1 MKRKNQRT
9 ERKLTFVEAF
19 VLLAVVIVVIF
30 LNAMKFKIG
39 TGLSVLSVAMI
50 VGAYGMLVL
59 HIPWSEMMDEILKV
73 FQHGMGAVMILLM
86 VGFIGGSWTASGTT
100 PMLIYYG
107 LELIS
112 PPVYLIVAFLL
123 CAVLGMATGSAWAII
138 SSVGLALMG
147 VAQGLGIPVAPAA
160 AAIAGGAYVGDM
172 WSPFSDVPNLA
183 SACTRGTSFDVFK
196 AMVPTQVPALIV
208 TVILYGI
215 LGIRY
220 ASGTFDNSAVI
231 EIQTALSQVYHW
243 NILLLLPLVV
253 VIGGVA
259 LKFPIIP
266 TLVVS
271 SLTAVVEAVVF
282 QGMNGAA
289 AFNVLY
295 SGATANTGNAAI
307 DSLLSGGGLTSMMSL
322 ILIIFCAFAFAGMI
336 ERIGLLKILL
346 GGLAEKSSSRGM
358 TILLSMVSGIASVY
372 LTASV
377 YVAEILNC
385 RIWNDVYKKQGLST
399 LMNARVQNGGMSN
412 WGMIVPWSG
421 GVAVMANCFGLTWS
435 QYAPYLFMTWASML
449 FILLWGFLGKF
460 SIPLEADETVEAERE
475 AVRQPDPAN

>member
-1 MKRKNQRT
+1 MKEKSKKP
-9 ERKLTFVEAF
+9 ERKLSFVEA
-19 VLLAVVIVVIF
+19 VILLVVVIAVIF
-30 LNAMKFKIG
+30 LNAMVFKIG

-50 VGAYGMLVL
+50 LGAYGMLAL
-59 HIPWSEMMDEILKV
+59 HIPWDDMMAEMLKV
-73 FQHGMGAVMILLM
+73 FQNGMGAVMILLM

-107 LELIS
+107 LQLIS
-112 PPVYLIVAFLL
+112 PSVYLIVAFLL
-123 CAVLGMATGSAWAII
+123 CVVLGMATGSAWAII

-147 VAQGLGIPVAPAA
+147 VAQGLGVPVAPAA

-196 AMVPTQVPALIV
+196 AMIPTQVPALIV
-208 TVILYGI
+208 SIILYGI
-215 LGIRY
+215 LGIKY
-220 ASGTFDNSAVI
+220 ASGSYDNSSVV
-231 EIQTALSQVYHW
+231 EIQSALSAVYNW
-243 NILLLLPLVV
+243 NILLLLPLIA
-253 VIGGVA
+253 VIGGVI
-259 LKFPIIP
+259 LQFPIIP

-271 SLTAVVEAVVF
+271 SLIAVVEAVVF
-282 QGMNGAA
+282 QGMSGPA

-295 SGATANTGNAAI
+295 SGAVANTGNAAI
-307 DSLLSGGGLTSMMSL
+307 DSLLTGGGLSSMMSL
-322 ILIIFCAFAFAGMI
+322 ILIIFCAFAFAGI
-336 ERIGLLKILL
+336 VERVGLLKMLV
-346 GGLAEKSSSRGM
+346 GGLAERTKSRGM
-358 TILLSMVSGIASVY
+358 TILLSMISGIASVY

-385 RIWNDVYKKQGLST
+385 RIWNEAYKKQGMST

-435 QYAPYLFMTWASML
+435 QYAPYLFMTWASMF
-449 FILLWGFLGKF
+449 FIVLWGFLDKF
-460 SIPLEADETVEAERE
+460 TIPLEEDEVKA
-475 AVRQPDPAN
+475 

>member
-1 MKRKNQRT
+1 MAKKQPKS
-9 ERKLTFVEAF
+9 ERKLTFTEALI
-19 VLLAVVIVVIF
+19 LLIVVIAVIF

-50 VGAYGMLVL
+50 LAAYGMLVL
-59 HIPWSEMMDEILKV
+59 HISWDSIMEEMLKV
-73 FQHGMGAVMILLM
+73 FQNGMGAVMILLM

-107 LELIS
+107 LDLIS
-112 PPVYLIVAFLL
+112 PSVYLIVAFLL

-147 VAQGLGIPVAPAA
+147 VAQGLGVPVAPAA

-196 AMVPTQVPALIV
+196 AMIPTQVPALVLSIA
-208 TVILYGI
+208 LYGI
-215 LGIRY
+215 LGFKY
-220 ASGTFDNSAVI
+220 AGGAFDNSAVV

-271 SLTAVVEAVVF
+271 SLTAVVEGVAF
-282 QGMNGAA
+282 QGMAAPA

-295 SGATANTGNAAI
+295 NGVVAETGNEAI
-307 DSLLSGGGLTSMMSL
+307 DKLLSGGGLTSMMSL
-322 ILIIFCAFAFAGMI
+322 ILIIFCAFAFAGVI

-346 GGLAEKSSSRGM
+346 GGLASKSKSRGV
-358 TILLSMVSGIASVY
+358 TILLSMISGIASVY

-385 RIWNDVYKKQGLST
+385 RIWNDVYKKQGMST

-421 GVAVMANCFGLTWS
+421 GVALVSSCFGLTWS
-435 QYAPYLFMTWASML
+435 QYAPYLFMTWGSML

-460 SIPLEADETVEAERE
+460 TIPLEEDEMVIEETVAE
-475 AVRQPDPAN
+475 

>member
-1 MKRKNQRT
+1 MREKSKKP
-9 ERKLTFVEAF
+9 ERKISFVEA
-19 VLLAVVIVVIF
+19 VCLLLAVIVVIF
-30 LNAMKFKIG
+30 LNAMVFKIG

-59 HIPWSEMMDEILKV
+59 HISWDDMMADILKV
-73 FQHGMGAVMILLM
+73 FQNGMGAVMILLM

-112 PPVYLIVAFLL
+112 PSVYLIVAFLL

-147 VAQGLGIPVAPAA
+147 VAQGLGVPVAPAA

-183 SACTRGTSFDVFK
+183 AACTRGTSFDVFK
-196 AMVPTQVPALIV
+196 AMLPTSVPAIICSV
-208 TVILYGI
+208 VLYGF
-215 LGIRY
+215 LGFKY
-220 ASGTFDNSAVI
+220 ASGTFDNTAVV
-231 EIQTALSQVYHW
+231 EIQTALTEVYNW

-259 LKFPIIP
+259 MKFPIIP

-271 SLTAVVEAVVF
+271 SLVAVLEAVFF
-282 QGMNGAA
+282 QGMAGPA

-307 DSLLSGGGLTSMMSL
+307 DSLLSGGGLSSMMSL
-322 ILIIFCAFAFAGMI
+322 ILTIFCAFSFAGII
-336 ERIGLLKILL
+336 ERVGILKIVL
-346 GGLAEKSSSRGM
+346 GGLAEKSKSRGM

-385 RIWNDVYKKQGLST
+385 RVWNDVYKKQGMST

-435 QYAPYLFMTWASML
+435 QYAPYLFMTWFSML
-449 FILLWGFLGKF
+449 FILLWAFTGKF
-460 SIPLEADETVEAERE
+460 MIELEEDEK
-475 AVRQPDPAN
+475 Q

>member
-1 MKRKNQRT
+1 MKEKSKKT
-9 ERKLTFVEAF
+9 ERKIGFVEALI
-19 VLLAVVIVVIF
+19 LLLVVIVVIF

-50 VGAYGMLVL
+50 IGAYGMLAL
-59 HIPWSEMMDEILKV
+59 HIPWDDMMADILKV
-73 FQHGMGAVMILLM
+73 FQNGMGAVMILLM

-112 PPVYLIVAFLL
+112 PSVYLIVAFLL

-147 VAQGLGIPVAPAA
+147 VAQGLGVPVAPAA

-183 SACTRGTSFDVFK
+183 AACTRGTSFDVFK
-196 AMVPTQVPALIV
+196 AMFPTEIPAIIV
-208 TVILYGI
+208 AVVLYGI
-215 LGIRY
+215 LGIKY
-220 ASGTFDNSAVI
+220 ASGSFDNSAVV
-231 EIQTALSQVYHW
+231 EIQTALTDVYSW
-243 NILLLLPLVV
+243 NILLLPLVV

-271 SLTAVVEAVVF
+271 SLVAVVEAVVF
-282 QGMNGAA
+282 QGMAGPA

-295 SGATANTGNAAI
+295 NGVTANTGNAAI
-307 DSLLSGGGLTSMMSL
+307 DDLLSGGGLTSMMSL
-322 ILIIFCAFAFAGMI
+322 ILTIFCAFTFAGII
-336 ERIGLLKILL
+336 ERVGLLKVVL
-346 GGLAEKSSSRGM
+346 GGLAEKSKSRGM

-385 RIWNDVYKKQGLST
+385 RVWNEVYKKQGMST

-421 GVAVMANCFGLTWS
+421 GVAVMASCFGLTWS
-435 QYAPYLFMTWASML
+435 QYAPYLFVTWASMF
-449 FILLWGFLGKF
+449 FIVLWGFTGKF
-460 SIPLEADETVEAERE
+460 MIEQEEDEK
-475 AVRQPDPAN
+475 VRA

>member
-1 MKRKNQRT
+1 MKEKSKKA
-9 ERKLTFVEAF
+9 ERKLSFVEGI
-19 VLLAVVIVVIF
+19 VLLFVVIGVIF

-50 VGAYGMLVL
+50 LGAYGMLAL
-59 HIPWSEMMDEILKV
+59 RISWDDMMAEILKV
-73 FQHGMGAVMILLM
+73 FQNGMGAVMILLM

-112 PPVYLIVAFLL
+112 PSVYLIVAFLL

-147 VAQGLGIPVAPAA
+147 VAQGLGVPVAPAA

-183 SACTRGTSFDVFK
+183 AACTRGTSFDVFK
-196 AMVPTQVPALIV
+196 ALNPVQIPALLV
-208 TVILYGI
+208 TVVLYGI
-215 LGIRY
+215 LGIKY
-220 ASGTFDNSAVI
+220 AGGAFDNAAVV
-231 EIQTALSQVYHW
+231 EIQTALSDVYNW
-243 NILLLLPLVV
+243 NILLLLPLVI

-266 TLVVS
+266 TLIVS
-271 SLTAVVEAVVF
+271 SLVAVVEGVVF
-282 QGMNGAA
+282 QGMAGPA

-295 SGATANTGNAAI
+295 SGVVANTGNAAI
-307 DSLLSGGGLTSMMSL
+307 DDLLSGGGLSSMMSL
-322 ILIIFCAFAFAGMI
+322 ILTIFCAFSFAGI
-336 ERIGLLKILL
+336 VERVGLLKVVV
-346 GGLAEKSSSRGM
+346 GGLAEKTNSRGM

-385 RIWNDVYKKQGLST
+385 RIWNEAYKKQGMST
-399 LMNARVQNGGMSN
+399 LMNARVQNAGMSN

-421 GVAVMANCFGLTWS
+421 GVAVMANCFGLTWT
-435 QYAPYLFMTWASML
+435 QYAPFLFMTWACM
-449 FILLWGFLGKF
+449 FFTVLWGFTGKF
-460 SIPLEADETVEAERE
+460 MIELEEDEKVQA
-475 AVRQPDPAN
+475 

>member
-1 MKRKNQRT
+1 MKEKKKRT
-9 ERKLTFVEAF
+9 ERKIGFGEAIGL
-19 VLLAVVIVVIF
+19 LLAVIVVIF
-30 LNAMKFKIG
+30 LNAIVFKIG

-50 VGAYGMLVL
+50 VAAYGMLVL
-59 HIPWSEMMDEILKV
+59 GIPWDDMNTDILKV
-73 FQHGMGAVMILLM
+73 FQNGMGAVMILLM

-112 PPVYLIVAFLL
+112 PAVYLIVAFLL
-123 CAVLGMATGSAWAII
+123 CAVLGICTGSAWAII

-147 VAQGLGIPVAPAA
+147 VAHGLGVPVAPAA

-183 SACTRGTSFDVFK
+183 AACTRGTSFDVFK
-196 AMVPTQVPALIV
+196 AMFPTQIPAIV
-208 TVILYGI
+208 VSVILYGV
-215 LGIRY
+215 LGIKY
-220 ASGTFDNSAVI
+220 ASGSFDNAAVV
-231 EIQTALSQVYHW
+231 EIQTALSDVYNW
-243 NILLLLPLVV
+243 NILLLLPLVI

-266 TLVVS
+266 TLVIS
-271 SLTAVVEAVVF
+271 SLVAVVEGAVF
-282 QGMNGAA
+282 QGMSGTA

-295 SGATANTGNAAI
+295 NGVTAATGNEAI

-322 ILIIFCAFAFAGMI
+322 ILTIFCAFAFAGII
-336 ERIGLLKILL
+336 ERVGVLKVVL
-346 GGLAEKSSSRGM
+346 GGVAEKVKSRGM
-358 TILLSMVSGIASVY
+358 IILASMISGIASVY
-372 LTASV
+372 LTSSV

-385 RIWNDVYKKQGLST
+385 RVWNVAYKKQGMST

-421 GVAVMANCFGLTWS
+421 GVAVMANCFGLTWT
-435 QYAPYLFMTWASML
+435 QYAPFLFCTWASMF
-449 FILLWGFLGKF
+449 FIVLWGFLGKF
-460 SIPLEADETVEAERE
+460 MIPLEEDEVVE
-475 AVRQPDPAN
+475 

>member
-1 MKRKNQRT
+1 MKEKSKKT
-9 ERKLTFVEAF
+9 ERKIGFVEALI
-19 VLLAVVIVVIF
+19 LLLVVIVVIF

-50 VGAYGMLVL
+50 IGAYGMLAL
-59 HIPWSEMMDEILKV
+59 HIPWDDMMADILKV
-73 FQHGMGAVMILLM
+73 FQNGMGAVMILLM

-112 PPVYLIVAFLL
+112 PSVYLIVAFLL

-147 VAQGLGIPVAPAA
+147 VAQGLGVPVAPAA

-183 SACTRGTSFDVFK
+183 AACTRGTSFDVFK
-196 AMVPTQVPALIV
+196 AMFPTEIPAIIV
-208 TVILYGI
+208 AVVLYGV
-215 LGIRY
+215 LGIKY
-220 ASGTFDNSAVI
+220 ASGSFDNSAVV
-231 EIQTALSQVYHW
+231 EIQTALTDVYSW

-271 SLTAVVEAVVF
+271 SLIAVVEAVVF
-282 QGMNGAA
+282 QGMAGPA

-295 SGATANTGNAAI
+295 NGVTANTGNAAI
-307 DSLLSGGGLTSMMSL
+307 DDLLSGGGLTSMMSL
-322 ILIIFCAFAFAGMI
+322 ILTIFCAFTFAGII
-336 ERIGLLKILL
+336 ERVGLLKVVL
-346 GGLAEKSSSRGM
+346 GGLAEKSKSRGM

-385 RIWNDVYKKQGLST
+385 RVWNEVYKKQGMST

-435 QYAPYLFMTWASML
+435 QYAPYLFVTWASMF
-449 FILLWGFLGKF
+449 FIVLWGFTGKF
-460 SIPLEADETVEAERE
+460 MIEQEEDEKAQ
-475 AVRQPDPAN
+475 A